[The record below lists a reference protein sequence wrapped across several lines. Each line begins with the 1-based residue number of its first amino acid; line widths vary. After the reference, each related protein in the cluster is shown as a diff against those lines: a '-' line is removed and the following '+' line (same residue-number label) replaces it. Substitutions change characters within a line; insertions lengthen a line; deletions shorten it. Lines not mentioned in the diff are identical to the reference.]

1 VTDKVNAREVVLDML
16 MEVIE
21 GDRYS
26 HKVLSNTLKNHQQL
40 DKQERAFITRLF
52 IGTVKVYL
60 RLDYIV
66 DQFSTIPTHKMK
78 PFIRCLLRQG
88 VYQILYMEQVPVS
101 AACNEAVKLAKKR
114 NFTKLSGF
122 VNAILRN
129 IARNVNT
136 INYPDSSKNP
146 IEYLSIS
153 YSFPKWLVSKIV
165 EQYGFHS
172 AQAMLA
178 SSLKEKE
185 TTIRCNEKKLSA
197 VKLKAVLQEEG
208 ITVEDGLY
216 LDYAFRIKNYDYLE
230 KLDSFKQGFYAVQD
244 VSSMLVCE
252 VAGITE
258 ASLVLDVCSAPGGKS
273 MHAAQVARKVIAR
286 DISDYKIGLIEE
298 NIRRL
303 GYTNVETNVWDAT
316 KPDDTMIR
324 QTDIVIADLPCSGL
338 GVIGKKPDI
347 KYKLTSEQLNEL
359 VILQRRILEIVQ
371 NYVKEGGVLIF
382 CTCTVN
388 KDENLGN
395 REWFLHNFDF
405 EADSIYDALPES
417 LRSSEAKE
425 GYLQLLQGIH
435 DTDGFF
441 ISKFKKK

>member
-1 VTDKVNAREVVLDML
+1 MTDKANAREVVLDML

-40 DKQERAFITRLF
+40 EKQERAFITRLF
-52 IGTVKVYL
+52 IGTVKLYL
-60 RLDYIV
+60 RLDYII
-66 DQFSTIPTHKMK
+66 DQFSTIPTLKMK
-78 PFIRCLLRQG
+78 PLIRCILRQG

-129 IARNVNT
+129 IARSINT
-136 INYPDSSKNP
+136 ISYPDPSKSP
-146 IEYLSIS
+146 IEYLSVS
-153 YSFPKWLVSKIV
+153 YSFPKWLASKFV
-165 EQYGFHS
+165 EQYGFNT
-172 AQAMLA
+172 AEAMIA
-178 SSLKEKE
+178 SSLREKE
-185 TTIRCNEKKLSA
+185 TTIRCNNKKLSA
-197 VKLKAVLQEEG
+197 ERLKAVLQEEG
-208 ITVEDGLY
+208 LTVEDGLY
-216 LDYAFRIKNYDYLE
+216 LDYAFKIKNYDYLE
-230 KLDSFKQGFYAVQD
+230 KLDSFKQGCYAVQD

-258 ASLVLDVCSAPGGKS
+258 ASLVIDVCSAPGGKS

-286 DISDYKIGLIEE
+286 DISDYKVGLIEE
-298 NIRRL
+298 NIKRL
-303 GYTNVETNVWDAT
+303 GYTNIETNVWDAI
-316 KPDDTMIR
+316 KLDDNMVR
-324 QTDIVIADLPCSGL
+324 QADIVIADLPCSGL

-359 VILQRRILEIVQ
+359 VVLQRKILEVVQ
-371 NYVKEGGVLIF
+371 NYVKVGGVLIF

-388 KDENLGN
+388 YDENINN
-395 REWFLHNFDF
+395 RDWFLENFDF
-405 EADSIYDALPES
+405 EADSIYEALPEP

-441 ISKFKKK
+441 ISKLIKK